1 MNTFDF
7 SPLFRSTVGFD
18 RLMNL
23 LENSVQWS
31 ETSNGYP
38 PYNIE
43 KTGEDQYRISIAVAG
58 FSEDE
63 LAIEAR
69 QNALLVEGRKKDA
82 DAGNTFLYRGIAGR
96 SFKRQFQLAD
106 HVKVTGAQLKNGLL
120 VVDLVRELPEAMKPR
135 RVEIKSAAQA
145 AVCSENIQ
153 RLMNETWEKKVGG
166 RLEFIP
172 EGEEIVRRALD
183 HIDRKRAALNLPVYD
198 PSKWGKSG
206 DTRMPD
212 LIALPLEERLEAVYG
227 VSVPA
232 K

>member
-96 SFKRQFQLAD
+96 SFK
-106 HVKVTGAQLKNGLL
+106 
-120 VVDLVRELPEAMKPR
+120 
-135 RVEIKSAAQA
+135 
-145 AVCSENIQ
+145 
-153 RLMNETWEKKVGG
+153 
-166 RLEFIP
+166 
-172 EGEEIVRRALD
+172 
-183 HIDRKRAALNLPVYD
+183 
-198 PSKWGKSG
+198 
-206 DTRMPD
+206 
-212 LIALPLEERLEAVYG
+212 
-227 VSVPA
+227 
-232 K
+232 

>member
-18 RLMNL
+18 RLMNM
-23 LENSVQWS
+23 LETSTQWS
-31 ETSNGYP
+31 ETGNGYP

-58 FSEDE
+58 FGEDE

-82 DAGNTFLYRGIAGR
+82 EGGASFLYRGIAGR

-120 VVDLVRELPEAMKPR
+120 VIDLVRELPETMKPR
-135 RVEIKSAAQA
+135 RVEIQAAGPAAVTGENVQRLEDTRSAA
-145 AVCSENIQ
+145 
-153 RLMNETWEKKVGG
+153 
-166 RLEFIP
+166 
-172 EGEEIVRRALD
+172 
-183 HIDRKRAALNLPVYD
+183 
-198 PSKWGKSG
+198 
-206 DTRMPD
+206 
-212 LIALPLEERLEAVYG
+212 
-227 VSVPA
+227 
-232 K
+232 